1 MDGEVSLEEKI
12 LEYWFTLEF
21 LGQDKYP
28 HHELIGASNGVKSL
42 KAKLLKGQR
51 GYKST
56 YNFFELSTQDKL
68 YEAVREEAKQC
79 GMKKWGNITVYI
91 GKVKRESCIKCIASK
106 LPFMN
111 EKNERPERSLD
122 DIACVSL
129 QLTPEGKYIEH
140 SLSLSTIVWAM
151 KQIKN
156 CKGRIADCLEES
168 KYKSAITE
176 MEDKFFSEKNS
187 HTTLAKNNDFNNENN
202 IKEKEYLGT
211 DSDQRIQEFNPNA
224 VNISAFEKIY
234 KYIEKEYLNSN
245 VEQIDGKSPYQLIIG
260 ISLQIFV
267 DENTKNLE
275 EDDNYLGLSHD
286 FFSNDLKMILN
297 KVRRGDK
304 NIPGH
309 ILNYISSTYESTN
322 HLEGKKRIDLIQPP
336 DKKVFEQQ
344 VQEIFNV
351 RNAPLGKWPSKY
363 MPAFMQQMAINLA
376 IRKGNSPLFGV
387 NGPVFSVNGPPGT
400 GKTTLLKEI
409 VVNNIIERA
418 ILLAKYDNP
427 EDAFITHSFMH
438 GSKQNNAYS
447 QYTQHWYSLKDDK
460 INDYSILVTSCNNTA
475 VENISKELPLGS
487 EILKNLNPADDDS
500 DEMKKDLNEINELF
514 DFSKSLDVESYE
526 RNSVEYPDIY
536 FTYYA
541 QKLLN
546 NKNAWGLVAASLG
559 KKKNIRDF
567 FRYVLFPL
575 RWDFYARKDSAANR
589 LPKYIDARE
598 KFLTQK
604 KIVCE
609 MQEQIAHIC
618 DLAYKK
624 SKQKRKT
631 EQLEEDYRCHLLERK
646 SRETEITRSIEK
658 IRSEIAAKLQEKN
671 GILNQRNILGN
682 QRTMLISKQQEG
694 EKIVNSF
701 HQEAFQII
709 NSVGKRPLLF
719 GKSAYE
725 QKLQYAQKAAADY
738 DRQAEEQIAKNK
750 ELTFKL
756 QTVFN
761 EYNKV
766 SAKLEAI
773 ERSLDGLNMKLN
785 KMNTESTELEK
796 EIFGKQRCL
805 KESKETLEKVTT
817 EYEVLLK
824 NITNK
829 KVLDSEFVSALL
841 SKDNDISTEAQVMNP
856 WFSKRY
862 NRERE
867 RLFYYAMKMNKEFIL
882 ASKKCRDNFT
892 SLGQYWGLQQGDEKE
907 RIIFHEEDRKAFAH
921 GLYQTLFLLVP
932 VISTTFASV
941 GTFLRDVR
949 NSKVIGTLVVDEA
962 GQAQPQ
968 MAVGALFRSRKA
980 IIVGDPKQVEP
991 VVTDDLKLLKK
1002 AFDDEKLKPYI
1013 YSKSIS
1019 VQSCADEM
1027 NAFGTYL
1034 DNPEHPDFPD
1044 WVGCPLLVHRR
1055 CISPMYEI
1063 SNTISYNGIMK
1074 QKTGQPNAEQEGIFV
1089 YKKSQWIQV
1098 KGREKGNKNHFVTN
1112 QANKVCEML
1121 EVAFS
1126 KNEFPSLY
1134 IISPFTTVISGVR
1147 SFIRKYKKG
1156 HPESSLAKS
1165 QKIDDW
1171 ISKNIGTVHTF
1182 QGKEANEVIFLLGC
1196 DGSKEADGAV
1206 QWVNSNIVNVAV
1218 TRAKFRL
1225 YIIGDAAVWNSNNNL
1240 RMAKNIIDTFAIK
1253 EIHSILTDTKMNS
1266 VSKAK
1271 ALNRAAKGLPPVT
1284 AFDVEEN
1291 QREDGDTDYSVDTE
1305 SFVEGLE
1312 THDFMKLP
1320 FTTEQLSKFGFS
1332 SQKDL
1337 LKLKPKIRK
1346 NLELGIRLFYF
1357 LKPVYIVNK
1366 DFDASCCAILFCKA
1380 IELQMKECFIEG
1392 LQNAFPD
1399 TKINGKG
1406 RKQVKLKDA
1415 YENMFTLGTF
1425 NYIIK
1430 NNISALEQ
1438 YMKMRNESKYDSK
1451 WWNEFNKKLYECTN
1465 KRNKCCHD
1473 SLFEWKDLSQLL
1485 ADLFMVSGS
1494 SPKISGLMFESEVGR
1509 RLKKQ

>member
-1 MDGEVSLEEKI
+1 MDGEISLEEKV

-28 HHELIGASNGVKSL
+28 HQELIDASNGVKKL
-42 KAKLLKGQR
+42 KTKLLKKER

-56 YNFFELSTQDKL
+56 YDFFELSTQDKL
-68 YEAVREEAKQC
+68 YEIVRQEAQQC

-91 GKVKRESCIKCIASK
+91 GKLKRESCIKCIASE

-111 EKNERPERSLD
+111 EKNERPEKSFD

-151 KQIKN
+151 KRIKN
-156 CKGRIADCLEES
+156 FNGKIADCLEES
-168 KYKSAITE
+168 KYKSAINE
-176 MEDKFFSEKNS
+176 MENKFFTEKNS
-187 HTTLAKNNDFNNENN
+187 YRTLAKNNGFDKENN
-202 IKEKEYLGT
+202 IKEKEYLEKET
-211 DSDQRIQEFNPNA
+211 DQIIQEFDPNA
-224 VNISAFEKIY
+224 VDVSAFEKIY
-234 KYIEKEYLNSN
+234 KYIEKEYLNPNIEQN
-245 VEQIDGKSPYQLIIG
+245 VEMSSYQLIIG
-260 ISLQIFV
+260 ISFQMFV

-286 FFSNDLKMILN
+286 YFSNDLKMILN
-297 KVRRGDK
+297 KVRGGDI
-304 NIPGH
+304 NIPKH
-309 ILNYISSTYESTN
+309 VLDYISSTYESTKY
-322 HLEGKKRIDLIQPP
+322 LEGKKRVDLIQPA

-376 IRKGNSPLFGV
+376 IRKGTSPLFNV
-387 NGPVFSVNGPPGT
+387 NGQVFSVNGPPGT

-409 VVNNIIERA
+409 IVSNIIERA

-438 GSKQNNAYS
+438 GSKQNKAYS

-460 INDYSILVTSCNNTA
+460 INDYSILVTSSNNTA

-487 EILKNLNPADDDS
+487 EILKNFKPADDDS
-500 DEMKKDLNEINELF
+500 DEVKKDLNEINELF

-526 RNSVEYPDIY
+526 KNSVEYPDIY

-575 RWDFYARKDSAANR
+575 GWDFYPRKDSAANR

-604 KIVCE
+604 KLVCE

-631 EQLEEDYRCHLLERK
+631 EQLEEGYRCHLLEMK
-646 SRETEITRSIEK
+646 SRENEITRSIEK

-671 GILNQRNILGN
+671 SILNQRNILGN

-694 EKIVNSF
+694 EKMVNSF

-719 GKSAYE
+719 GKNAYK

-773 ERSLDGLNMKLN
+773 ECSLDGLNIKLK
-785 KMNTESTELEK
+785 KMNTESAELEK

-805 KESKETLEKVTT
+805 KESQETLEKVTT
-817 EYEVLLK
+817 EYEVLVK

-841 SKDNDISTEAQVMNP
+841 SKDKDISTEAQVMNP
-856 WFSKRY
+856 WFTERY

-882 ASKKCRDNFT
+882 ASKKCRDNFK
-892 SLGQYWGLQQGDEKE
+892 SLGQYWGLQQGDEEE

-1002 AFDDEKLKPYI
+1002 AYDDEKLKPYI
-1013 YSKSIS
+1013 YNKSIS

-1063 SNTISYNGIMK
+1063 SNIISYNGIMK
-1074 QKTGQPNAEQEGIFV
+1074 QKTGQPNAEQEEMFV

-1098 KGREKGNKNHFVTN
+1098 RGREKGNKNHFVTN

-1121 EVAFS
+1121 EIAFS

-1134 IISPFTTVISGVR
+1134 IISPFTTVITGVR
-1147 SFIRKYKKG
+1147 SFIRKYKRG

-1165 QKIDDW
+1165 QKIDNW

-1206 QWVNSNIVNVAV
+1206 RWVNSNIVNVAV

-1253 EIHSILTDTKMNS
+1253 EIHFILTDTKMNS

-1284 AFDVEEN
+1284 AFEIEEK

-1305 SFVEGLE
+1305 SFVKGLE
-1312 THDFMKLP
+1312 THDFMKFP
-1320 FTTEQLSKFGFS
+1320 FTTEQLNKFGFS

-1366 DFDASCCAILFCKA
+1366 EFDASCCAILFCKA

-1392 LQNAFPD
+1392 LQNALPE

-1406 RKQVKLKDA
+1406 IKKVKLKDA

-1425 NYIIK
+1425 HYIIK

-1438 YMKMRNESKYDSK
+1438 YMKIRNEAEYDSK

-1494 SPKISGLMFESEVGR
+1494 SLKIAGLMFESEVGR
-1509 RLKKQ
+1509 LLKKQ